1 MWIYKERIYWRD
13 GRARVGYKNILSFLV
28 TVAYTKIQY
37 YLLST
42 VEIMTIV
49 IYAQVMEVLCPEMS
63 LIGYTLSFDE
73 LMSEW
78 FHLRKL

>member
-1 MWIYKERIYWRD
+1 MWIYKERIYWWD

-49 IYAQVMEVLCPEMS
+49 RYARVMEVLCPEMS
-63 LIGYTLSFDE
+63 LIGCTLSFDE
-73 LMSEW
+73 LMSEC